1 MSALIPLQS
10 LIPPGQVEMVE
21 GNDEGSVG
29 GLAVEQAYGGQ
40 TIPVTSG
47 SVAAGITLS
56 AGDRSSAL
64 PLNNPNLLWG
74 AAAAAMLGATLAEWQ
89 KRRQEEEAA
98 RRAAQRAD
106 DIPDDV
112 LFKRRAIV
120 AQLRAERNP
129 QYSAAA
135 PAPKRG
141 GYPDH
146 LA

>member
-1 MSALIPLQS
+1 MSALIPIQS
-10 LIPPGQVEMVE
+10 LIPPGQVETVE
-21 GNDEGSVG
+21 SNDEGSVG

-74 AAAAAMLGATLAEWQ
+74 AAAALLGATLAEWQ

-98 RRAAQRAD
+98 HSTA
-106 DIPDDV
+106 
-112 LFKRRAIV
+112 
-120 AQLRAERNP
+120 
-129 QYSAAA
+129 
-135 PAPKRG
+135 RG
-141 GYPDH
+141 
-146 LA
+146 